1 MYTKKFLY
9 DEICDWFIT
18 LYKRSDD
25 KKQVFNDKKVLRL
38 YDLITEEDT
47 VKRAITFMSNHIAKE
62 FPTKRFYIKNIELV
76 EWNEGQGMDWHRDY
90 PYYEG
95 TSIIFLND
103 DYEGGELITA
113 NDAADS
119 MKHTRIIHP
128 PEKGAIVSF
137 LNMLWHKVNPVT
149 KGKRYTLAVWY
160 DTL

>member
-103 DYEGGELITA
+103 DYEGGEFIMFDDYEIKFKA
-113 NDAADS
+113 GD
-119 MKHTRIIHP
+119 IILFPSTFLYPHLVKP
-128 PEKGAIVSF
+128 VKKGIRYAFVS
-137 LNMLWHKVNPVT
+137 WC
-149 KGKRYTLAVWY
+149 Y
-160 DTL
+160 